1 MSIPKMGKSGEDV
14 YVIAKYD
21 YQAQASQELDIRKN
35 ERLLLL
41 DDTKHWWKVSNSKN
55 QSGFV
60 PSNFVKREKP
70 SIFDSFRRKVKK
82 KSESKMSPTASPV
95 TTKDINISASSRNST
110 SPKNKA
116 LVTSTALAKYNYTA
130 QQSDEISLV
139 KGTRVVVMEKSS
151 DGWWKGEYEGCIGWF
166 PSNYVLEEV
175 DDLNDVSH
183 NYTPAGSATGTLK
196 DTECLD
202 VVLAMYSYSAQNEEE
217 MSFHKGEH
225 LEIIDRPANDP
236 GWWRARNQAGEVGLV
251 PKNYVKVITMRQ
263 SSGTL
268 ESTGSSSSIGRAIGG
283 SAAVGLDLSRV
294 QTEIS
299 NISVTSAE
307 GSPIVQA
314 KNRGPLPVPVL
325 RQDLLA
331 KSWYIGNVTR
341 SQCDQMLSEYGQDGD
356 FLIRD
361 SETNIGD
368 FSVSL
373 KAPNRNKHFRVHV
386 EEGIFCIGQRTFSSL
401 DDLVE
406 HYKRAPIYT
415 SPRGDK
421 MYLIKPLKKP

>member
-1 MSIPKMGKSGEDV
+1 MSNPKMGKSGEDI

-21 YQAQASQELDIRKN
+21 YQAQASQELDIRKS

-41 DDTKHWWKVSNSKN
+41 DDSKHWWKVSNSKN

-70 SIFDSFRRKVKK
+70 SIFDSIRRKVKK
-82 KSESKMSPTASPV
+82 RSDSKMSPSASPI
-95 TTKDINISASSRNST
+95 TTKEIDINSSSPNNT

-116 LVTSTALAKYNYTA
+116 VITTTALAKYNYIA
-130 QQSDEISLV
+130 QQADEISLV
-139 KGTRVVVMEKSS
+139 KGTRVIVMEKSS
-151 DGWWKGEYEGCIGWF
+151 DGWWKGEYEGCVGWF
-166 PSNYVLEEV
+166 PSNYVLEEL
-175 DDLNDVSH
+175 DELNDVSH
-183 NYTPAGSATGTLK
+183 NYTPASSATGTLK
-196 DTECLD
+196 DTDCLD
-202 VVLAMYSYSAQNEEE
+202 VVLALYPYSAQNEEE

-236 GWWRARNQAGEVGLV
+236 GWWKARNQAGEVGLV
-251 PKNYVKVITMRQ
+251 PKNYVKVITVGQ
-263 SSGTL
+263 GSGTL
-268 ESTGSSSSIGRAIGG
+268 ESVGSSSSVSRDIGG
-283 SAAVGLDLSRV
+283 SAAGVDLSRIR
-294 QTEIS
+294 TEIS
-299 NISVTSAE
+299 NMNVTSVE

-331 KSWYIGNVTR
+331 KPWYVGNVTR
-341 SQCDQMLSEYGQDGD
+341 SQCDQMLCEYGQDGD

-361 SETNIGD
+361 SETNIGN

-386 EEGIFCIGQRTFSSL
+386 EEGIYCIGQRTFTSL

-415 SPRGDK
+415 SPVGDK
-421 MYLIKPLKKP
+421 MYLVKPLKKP